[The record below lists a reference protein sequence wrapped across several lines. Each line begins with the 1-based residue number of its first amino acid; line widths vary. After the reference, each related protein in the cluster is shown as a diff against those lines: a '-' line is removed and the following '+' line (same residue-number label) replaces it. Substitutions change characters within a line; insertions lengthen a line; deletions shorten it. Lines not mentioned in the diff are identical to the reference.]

1 MVKYIPNDLF
11 FLQGVREDTG
21 DRVEMYSDE
30 DEDYSSPEEGS
41 DSEPMT
47 EDPSF
52 RHHQPSR
59 SIHPRKVR
67 ERSSSKGGHR

>member
-1 MVKYIPNDLF
+1 MSNFILLV
-11 FLQGVREDTG
+11 LQGVREDTG
-21 DRVEMYSDE
+21 DRVEIYSDE

-52 RHHQPSR
+52 RHHSPR
-59 SIHPRKVR
+59 PMHPKRR